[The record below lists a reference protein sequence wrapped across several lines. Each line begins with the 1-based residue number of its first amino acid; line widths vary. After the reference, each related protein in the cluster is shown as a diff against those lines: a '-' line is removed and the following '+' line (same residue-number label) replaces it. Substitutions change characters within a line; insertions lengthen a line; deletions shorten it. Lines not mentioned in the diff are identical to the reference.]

1 MGKGWPWVR
10 KEFRAC
16 AEAQAPERKVHT
28 SSSMEAKGRSKGS
41 SRGVLKAAAVGSEGS
56 IPRAGTS
63 GEGGSEEQD
72 KAGKGLTLE
81 SLGGRLLELEALL
94 GRQVAR
100 DGSPKQTEEEST
112 ELGERGREKRWA
124 VVVSSDTKG
133 RRGHGSS

>member
-1 MGKGWPWVR
+1 MGKGRSWVR

-16 AEAQAPERKVHT
+16 AEAQAPEHKVHI

-63 GEGGSEEQD
+63 GEGGSEEQGG
-72 KAGKGLTLE
+72 GKGPDAGVTRWAPFGVGGLT
-81 SLGGRLLELEALL
+81 RTP
-94 GRQVAR
+94 GRQGWLA
-100 DGSPKQTEEEST
+100 KQTEEEST

-133 RRGHGSS
+133 RGGHGSS